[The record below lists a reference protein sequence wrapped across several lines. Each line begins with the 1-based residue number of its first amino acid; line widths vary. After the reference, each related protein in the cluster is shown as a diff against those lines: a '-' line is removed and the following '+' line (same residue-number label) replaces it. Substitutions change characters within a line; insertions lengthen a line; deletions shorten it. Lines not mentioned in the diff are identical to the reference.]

1 MYDVLI
7 VGAGTAGMTAGIYVQ
22 RAGKKALVLDE
33 KGYGG
38 QIVNTATVENYPGFV
53 NISGTEFTERIHEQA
68 VELGVDFKVEK
79 VKNAKKKGEVFVVST
94 GDSQYEVKSVIIA
107 TGVKNRE
114 LGIPGEEKFKGSG
127 VSFCATCDGNFFK
140 GRDIA
145 IIGGGNTA
153 LEDAEV
159 MSGIANKV
167 YLVHRRDEF
176 RGDKLTVKR
185 LSVKDNVE
193 FVLNSKPV
201 EITGGFA
208 VDGLK
213 VENTEDGSQKTLKV
227 DGIFVAVGQNPDNKA
242 FEGLVKLDSAGYV
255 DAGEDCVTSAEGIF
269 VAGDCRTKKVRQLTT
284 AASDGSVAA
293 AGAVEYINRM
303 EQL

>member
-68 VELGVDFKVEK
+68 VKLGVDFKVEK

-227 DGIFVAVGQNPDNKA
+227 DGIFVAVGQTPDNKA

-303 EQL
+303 E

>member
-167 YLVHRRDEF
+167 YLVHRREEF

-227 DGIFVAVGQNPDNKA
+227 DGIFVAVGQTPDNKA

-255 DAGEDCVTSAEGIF
+255 DAGEDCLTSAEGIF

-303 EQL
+303 E

>member
-79 VKNAKKKGEVFVVST
+79 VKNAKKKGEVFIVST

-227 DGIFVAVGQNPDNKA
+227 DGIFVAVGQTPDNKA

-303 EQL
+303 E

>member
-1 MYDVLI
+1 
-7 VGAGTAGMTAGIYVQ
+7 MTAGIYVQ

-303 EQL
+303 E

>member
-7 VGAGTAGMTAGIYVQ
+7 AGAGTAGMTAGIYVQ

-79 VKNAKKKGEVFVVST
+79 VKNVEKKDGVFVVST

-208 VDGLK
+208 VNGLK
-213 VENTEDGSQKTLKV
+213 VKNTEAGSQKTLKV
-227 DGIFVAVGQNPDNKA
+227 DGIFVAVGQTPDNKA

-303 EQL
+303 E

>member
-227 DGIFVAVGQNPDNKA
+227 DGIFVAVGQTPDNKA

-303 EQL
+303 E

>member
-1 MYDVLI
+1 M
-7 VGAGTAGMTAGIYVQ
+7 
-22 RAGKKALVLDE
+22 
-33 KGYGG
+33 
-38 QIVNTATVENYPGFV
+38 

-227 DGIFVAVGQNPDNKA
+227 DGIFVAVGQTPDNKA

-303 EQL
+303 E

>member
-127 VSFCATCDGNFFK
+127 VSFCVTCDGNFFK

-176 RGDKLTVKR
+176 RGDNLTVKR

-227 DGIFVAVGQNPDNKA
+227 DGIFVAVGQTPDNKA

-303 EQL
+303 E

>member
-38 QIVNTATVENYPGFV
+38 QIVNTATVENYAGFV

-227 DGIFVAVGQNPDNKA
+227 DGIFVAVGQTPDNKA

-303 EQL
+303 E

>member
-1 MYDVLI
+1 M
-7 VGAGTAGMTAGIYVQ
+7 
-22 RAGKKALVLDE
+22 
-33 KGYGG
+33 
-38 QIVNTATVENYPGFV
+38 

-303 EQL
+303 E

>member
-140 GRDIA
+140 GRDIS

-227 DGIFVAVGQNPDNKA
+227 DGIFVAVGQTPDNKA

-303 EQL
+303 E

>member
-68 VELGVDFKVEK
+68 VKLGVDFKVEK

-127 VSFCATCDGNFFK
+127 VSFCATCDENFFK

-213 VENTEDGSQKTLKV
+213 VENTEDGSRKTLKV
-227 DGIFVAVGQNPDNKA
+227 DGIFVAVGQTPDNKA

-303 EQL
+303 E

>member
-7 VGAGTAGMTAGIYVQ
+7 AGAGTAGMTAGIYVQ

-213 VENTEDGSQKTLKV
+213 VENTEDGSPKTLKV
-227 DGIFVAVGQNPDNKA
+227 DGVFVAVGQTPDNKA

-255 DAGEDCVTSAEGIF
+255 EAGEDCLTSAEGIF

-303 EQL
+303 E

>member
-53 NISGTEFTERIHEQA
+53 NISGTEFTERIHQQA

-227 DGIFVAVGQNPDNKA
+227 NGIFVAVGQTPDNKA

-303 EQL
+303 E

>member
-145 IIGGGNTA
+145 TIGGGNTA

-227 DGIFVAVGQNPDNKA
+227 DGIFVAVGQTPDNKA

-303 EQL
+303 E

>member
-7 VGAGTAGMTAGIYVQ
+7 AGAGTAGMTAGIYVQ

-79 VKNAKKKGEVFVVST
+79 VKNVEKKDGVFVVST

-303 EQL
+303 E

>member
-7 VGAGTAGMTAGIYVQ
+7 VGAGTAGMTAGIYVH

-208 VDGLK
+208 VDGVK

-227 DGIFVAVGQNPDNKA
+227 DGIFVAVGQNRDNKA

-255 DAGEDCVTSAEGIF
+255 DAGEDCVT
-269 VAGDCRTKKVRQLTT
+269 
-284 AASDGSVAA
+284 
-293 AGAVEYINRM
+293 
-303 EQL
+303 

>member
-227 DGIFVAVGQNPDNKA
+227 DGIFVAVGQTPDNKA

-255 DAGEDCVTSAEGIF
+255 EAGEDCLTSAEGIF

-303 EQL
+303 E

>member
-114 LGIPGEEKFKGSG
+114 LEIPGEEKFKGSG

-227 DGIFVAVGQNPDNKA
+227 DGIFVAVGQTPDNKA

-303 EQL
+303 E

>member
-227 DGIFVAVGQNPDNKA
+227 DGVFVAVGQNPDNKA

-303 EQL
+303 E

>member
-68 VELGVDFKVEK
+68 VKLGVDFKVEK

-213 VENTEDGSQKTLKV
+213 VENTEDGSRKTLKV
-227 DGIFVAVGQNPDNKA
+227 DGIFVAVGQTPDNKA

-303 EQL
+303 E

>member
-213 VENTEDGSQKTLKV
+213 VENTEDGSPKTLKV
-227 DGIFVAVGQNPDNKA
+227 DGIFVAVGQTPDNKA

-303 EQL
+303 E

>member
-53 NISGTEFTERIHEQA
+53 NISGTEFAERIHEQA

-227 DGIFVAVGQNPDNKA
+227 DGIFVAVGQTPDNKA

-303 EQL
+303 E

>member
-68 VELGVDFKVEK
+68 VELGVNFKVEK

-303 EQL
+303 E

>member
-7 VGAGTAGMTAGIYVQ
+7 AGAGTAGMTAGIYVQ

-53 NISGTEFTERIHEQA
+53 NISGTEFAERIHEQA

-227 DGIFVAVGQNPDNKA
+227 DGIFVAVGQTPDNKA

-303 EQL
+303 E

>member
-79 VKNAKKKGEVFVVST
+79 VKNVEKKDGVFVVST

-227 DGIFVAVGQNPDNKA
+227 DGIFVAVGQTPDNKA
-242 FEGLVKLDSAGYV
+242 FEGLVKLDSTGYV

-303 EQL
+303 E

>member
-1 MYDVLI
+1 
-7 VGAGTAGMTAGIYVQ
+7 
-22 RAGKKALVLDE
+22 
-33 KGYGG
+33 
-38 QIVNTATVENYPGFV
+38 
-53 NISGTEFTERIHEQA
+53 
-68 VELGVDFKVEK
+68 
-79 VKNAKKKGEVFVVST
+79 
-94 GDSQYEVKSVIIA
+94 
-107 TGVKNRE
+107 
-114 LGIPGEEKFKGSG
+114 
-127 VSFCATCDGNFFK
+127 
-140 GRDIA
+140 
-145 IIGGGNTA
+145 
-153 LEDAEV
+153 

-227 DGIFVAVGQNPDNKA
+227 DGIFVAVGQTPDNKA

-303 EQL
+303 E

>member
-201 EITGGFA
+201 EITGSFA

-213 VENTEDGSQKTLKV
+213 VENTEDGSPKTLKV
-227 DGIFVAVGQNPDNKA
+227 DGVFVAVGQTPDNKA

-255 DAGEDCVTSAEGIF
+255 EAGEDCLTSAEGIF

-303 EQL
+303 E

>member
-79 VKNAKKKGEVFVVST
+79 VKNVEKKDGVFVVST

-213 VENTEDGSQKTLKV
+213 VENTEDGSPKTLKV
-227 DGIFVAVGQNPDNKA
+227 DGIFVAVGQTPDNKA

-303 EQL
+303 E

>member
-213 VENTEDGSQKTLKV
+213 VENTEDGSPKTLKV

-303 EQL
+303 E

>member
-213 VENTEDGSQKTLKV
+213 VENTEDGSPKTLKV
-227 DGIFVAVGQNPDNKA
+227 DGVFVAVGQTPDNKA

-255 DAGEDCVTSAEGIF
+255 EAGEDCLTSAEGIF

-303 EQL
+303 E